1 MSSAHKQ
8 ITFFLSYSW
17 KDSDLADSFDKQLS
31 ALGFEVKR
39 DIRDIGA
46 WKSIREFMSSIREQD
61 YVVII
66 ISPHYLKSPNCM
78 FEVME
83 VLKDSN
89 YKDKIFSI
97 VTDDAD
103 IYNPKS
109 KAKYISYWEKE
120 TEELE
125 NAIKPLRIENTIEL
139 TKELRRYKA
148 TEITIA
154 TFLDYLSDINNPQ
167 IINTIEKIKEVVF
180 EKSNNLL
187 LDSKDIPKESITIN
201 LNACHYSL
209 LKYAIDDTISEKEL
223 DGTVLEKMIGIRELK
238 SAKEQENY
246 DLPMLRCEVIN
257 NSDKTR
263 TVNPPNINGS
273 IQLKFGNVDSI
284 SFLMIPLEERQLEK
298 GEKVVFSLYGKVMI
312 SIIRSLFEKK
322 ITSISIEDN
331 YGITYFVSQEQINEV
346 TKYFNM
352 FCADLSELSN
362 RFDTYDH

>member
-1 MSSAHKQ
+1 MCSDQNQ
-8 ITFFLSYSW
+8 IRFFLSYSW
-17 KDSDLADSFDKQLS
+17 KDSDLADRFDKQLS
-31 ALGFEVKR
+31 ALGFKVKR

-97 VTDDAD
+97 VTEDAD
-103 IYNPKS
+103 IYSPKS

-125 NAIKPLRIENTIEL
+125 NAIKSLRIKNTIEL
-139 TKELRRYKA
+139 AKELRRYKA

-167 IINTIEKIKEVVF
+167 IMNTIEKIKELVYSTD
-180 EKSNNLL
+180 KQ
-187 LDSKDIPKESITIN
+187 KENISIN

-209 LKYAIDDTISEKEL
+209 LKYVVDGYISETEL
-223 DGTVLEKMIGIRELK
+223 DEKVLGKIIGIRELK
-238 SAKEQENY
+238 NLKEQENY
-246 DLPMLRCEVIN
+246 DLPMLRCEITN
-257 NSDKTR
+257 NSDKLR
-263 TVNPPNINGS
+263 TIDSPVINGS
-273 IQLKFGNVDSI
+273 IHLNFRDVDYI
-284 SFLMIPLEERQLEK
+284 YFFNIPLEERQLEK
-298 GEKVVFSLYGKVMI
+298 GEKAVFSLHGKVMI
-312 SIIRSLFEKK
+312 SIIRSLLEKK
-322 ITSISIEDN
+322 ITSISVKDN
-331 YGITYFVSQEQINEV
+331 FGISYSVSQEQIYEV
-346 TKYFNM
+346 TNYFNM
-352 FCADLSELSN
+352 FCSDLSELSN
-362 RFDTYDH
+362 RFDAYDH